1 MATFSVETRSQTPAP
16 RARLAPPLPARPAP
30 LGAAPLA
37 SRGKTP
43 PPSAPAAPPCPAMV
57 RSACLPVPTGR
68 GRTTPQARGG
78 RGRRAVRGA
87 RGDSSR
93 LAPPRGCRCGRAGG
107 QRDGVNSPE
116 TGKRRLNYFL
126 PEPRVSITE
135 RRSKKQTKQNKHSG
149 GVIGKILSRTEQ
161 TSMAE
166 HNMFVKVSST
176 ET

>member
-87 RGDSSR
+87 RGPWR
-93 LAPPRGCRCGRAGG
+93 FLPPGPAPRVPVRAGG
-107 QRDGVNSPE
+107 RAAGWCEQPRDREKAIKLFPSRAACFNH
-116 TGKRRLNYFL
+116 GK
-126 PEPRVSITE
+126 EE
-135 RRSKKQTKQNKHSG
+135 
-149 GVIGKILSRTEQ
+149 
-161 TSMAE
+161 
-166 HNMFVKVSST
+166 
-176 ET
+176 